1 MNKRL
6 YRTKQG
12 RMVGGV
18 AAGLAEYF
26 DVDPVIVRAI
36 FIITSIGWGGG
47 ILAYIIL
54 WIIVP
59 EKPVRFAE
67 KENDPESDEEE
78 PFYEEE
84 TVYEDK
90 KNEDFDY
97 HDVINKNRKQK
108 PNSDN
113 NSKTLFGLLLILL
126 GAIFLLNNVIPHFDM
141 DYLWPLALVGFG
153 LYILYKTTKDKKRG
167 GSHETE

>member
-78 PFYEEE
+78 PFYEE
-84 TVYEDK
+84 
-90 KNEDFDY
+90 
-97 HDVINKNRKQK
+97 
-108 PNSDN
+108 
-113 NSKTLFGLLLILL
+113 
-126 GAIFLLNNVIPHFDM
+126 
-141 DYLWPLALVGFG
+141 
-153 LYILYKTTKDKKRG
+153 
-167 GSHETE
+167 